1 MRFKKSLSPIGL
13 FIFIILFPPFSST
26 GMHYT
31 PAYFISTWEHKY
43 YRWETS
49 LIQYSCDGKHI
60 EDQNHRTVYTSPGDF
75 KILDFD
81 WTPEGGT
88 QILGVLATHPK
99 GTVLE
104 IYNLHN
110 NSPILI
116 KNMTSYHPWKIQFV
130 DVDRDSIVEVSLGV
144 YKKSPLHPIFTK
156 RLFIFNF
163 QHGLQ
168 PKWLGSRLSHPFTD
182 FNFWVTP
189 KRTIL
194 MAMEL
199 NRQAQPMLNAYEWDC
214 FGFTGIGAHV
224 DVVDNK
230 TSSFQRGFVFDNQ
243 LYRQSLFMINQDGA
257 YKEIIMNPEETN
269 P

>member
-1 MRFKKSLSPIGL
+1 MKLKKSLFPIGL
-13 FIFIILFPPFSST
+13 FIFIIMFPLFSST
-26 GMHYT
+26 GMQFT
-31 PAYFISTWEHKY
+31 PACLISTREHKY

-60 EDQNHRTVYTSPGDF
+60 KDQNHRTVYTSLEDF

-81 WTPEGGT
+81 WTLEGET
-88 QILGVLATHPK
+88 QILGVLATNQK
-99 GTVLE
+99 VMVLE

-130 DVDRDSIVEVSLGV
+130 DVDRDSIGEVSLGV

-168 PKWLGSRLSHPFTD
+168 PKWLGSRLSHPFAD
-182 FNFWVTP
+182 FNFLVTP

-194 MAMEL
+194 IAMEL

-214 FGFTGIGAHV
+214 FGFTVVAAHFH
-224 DVVDNK
+224 VVVNK
-230 TSSFQRGFVFDNQ
+230 TSSFHRGFVFENH
-243 LYRQSLFMINQDGA
+243 LYPQSLFMMNQDGT
-257 YKEIIMNPEETN
+257 YKEIGMNLEETN